1 MNRIYYYKTLRMML
15 IIFIAA
21 PVMIAA
27 SFYVTTIPMG
37 IMAKVIGYIG
47 VAFFGLCF
55 IVGLYN
61 FLRGTFRREA
71 LTLTQASL
79 MVNTP
84 SNGSFTLKWSDISN
98 IDTTRIGNERML
110 VIRLYDPQTFIE
122 QQGNNAIRRKLMEA
136 DTALVGSP
144 CAVAL
149 NNIDAGDDDI
159 EQIINKYVADYG
171 RKPNP
176 KDGPTQD

>member
-15 IIFIAA
+15 ITFVAA

-27 SFYVTTIPMG
+27 SFYVTTIPAG
-37 IMAKVIGYIG
+37 IVTKVIGYIG
-47 VAFFGLCF
+47 VAFF
-55 IVGLYN
+55 GLYN

-71 LTLTQASL
+71 LMLTPSTL
-79 MVNTP
+79 MVSPT

-98 IDTTRIGNERML
+98 IDTIQIGNERML
-110 VIRLYDPQTFIE
+110 VIQLYDPLRFIE
-122 QQGNNAIRRKLMEA
+122 RQGDSAIKRKLMQA
-136 DTALVGSP
+136 DMALVGSP
-144 CAVAL
+144 CAVVL

-171 RKPNP
+171 HNTSP